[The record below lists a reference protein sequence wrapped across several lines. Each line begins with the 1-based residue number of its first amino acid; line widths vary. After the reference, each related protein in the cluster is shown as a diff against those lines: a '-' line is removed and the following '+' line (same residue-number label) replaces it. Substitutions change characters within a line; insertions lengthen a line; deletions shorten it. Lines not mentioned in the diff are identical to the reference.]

1 MFDTINVYLLET
13 TENLKWNHICG
24 MQKYVSIQ
32 RQKRINKYRF
42 ERDRISSLVTALMTR
57 MIISKN
63 TGLAEYSLNFQTN
76 KFGKPYLTNLT
87 GYEFSISHTYR
98 KSVFTDYNSSIGIDI
113 ETYSNSI
120 KEYENIYRNN
130 FTANEVMH
138 INSSVNPFKEF
149 VKIWTSKEAYVKMI
163 GTGLSTPLL
172 SFDVMNK
179 TNKFKILTTEYK
191 YTAISVCCNCNCKN
205 ITIIPVTLEELV
217 TFYNQMGA
225 QNLRFVHQ

>member
-98 KSVFTDYNSSIGIDI
+98 TVSYT
-113 ETYSNSI
+113 
-120 KEYENIYRNN
+120 
-130 FTANEVMH
+130 H
-138 INSSVNPFKEF
+138 
-149 VKIWTSKEAYVKMI
+149 
-163 GTGLSTPLL
+163 
-172 SFDVMNK
+172 
-179 TNKFKILTTEYK
+179 LTLPTK
-191 YTAISVCCNCNCKN
+191 RIV
-205 ITIIPVTLEELV
+205 
-217 TFYNQMGA
+217 
-225 QNLRFVHQ
+225 